1 MAGTYD
7 SENVL
12 KRYERARDLYRAFGV
27 ETDEALRRLS
37 GFTLSLQCWQGDDV
51 KGFESGTEG
60 SSGGG
65 ILATGGYPGRARSA
79 EELRSD
85 LDLALSLIPGR
96 HKVNLHAMYAETGG
110 TKVDRDALLP
120 EHFSNWISWAKSKK
134 IGLDFNPTFFAHPLA
149 DSGFTLS
156 SRDKTVRSFWIRHG
170 KASRV
175 IADAIGRE
183 LGKPCVNNLWI
194 PDGSKD
200 LPANR
205 LVHRTILRDAL
216 DEVYAGKFDGGH
228 LVDAVESKL
237 FGIGSEAYVV
247 GSHEFYMGYAMTR
260 RLMLCLDA
268 GHFHPTES
276 IADKISAILC
286 YADRLLLHVSRGV
299 RWDSDHVVILTDDL
313 RDIAREVKRADAFDR
328 VFFAL
333 DFFDASINRITAW
346 VTGARATL
354 KSVLLAL
361 LEPTGLLETEERA
374 GNLGAR
380 LALFEEFKA
389 LPFGAIWDK
398 FCLDNGVPAGAA
410 WLERVSEYETA
421 VFSKR

>member
-12 KRYERARDLYRAFGV
+12 KRYESARDLYRAFGV

-65 ILATGGYPGRARSA
+65 ILATGGYPGRARSG
-79 EELRSD
+79 EELRRD

-96 HKVNLHAMYAETGG
+96 HKVNLHAMYAETGSR
-110 TKVDRDALLP
+110 KLDRDELRP
-120 EHFSNWISWAKSKK
+120 EHFSNWISWAKSKH

-149 DSGFTLS
+149 DAGFTLS
-156 SRDKTVRSFWIRHG
+156 SRDEAIRSFWIRHG

-175 IADAIGRE
+175 IADAMGRE
-183 LGKPCVNNLWI
+183 LGMPCVNNLWI

-205 LVHRTILRDAL
+205 FVHRTILRDAL
-216 DEVYAGKFDGGH
+216 DEVYAEKLEGGH

-247 GSHEFYMGYAMTR
+247 GSHEFYMGYSMTR

-268 GHFHPTES
+268 GHFHPTETIS
-276 IADKISAILC
+276 DKISSLLC

-299 RWDSDHVVILTDDL
+299 RWDSDHVVILSDDL

-354 KSVLLAL
+354 KAVLLAL
-361 LEPTGLLETEERA
+361 LEPTGLLEAEEKS
-374 GNLGAR
+374 GNLGNR
-380 LALFEEFKA
+380 LALFEELKS
-389 LPFGAIWDK
+389 LPFGAVWDK
-398 FCLDNGVPAGAA
+398 FCLDTGVPAGAS
-410 WLERVSEYETA
+410 WLERVSEYETSVLA
-421 VFSKR
+421 KR

>member
-389 LPFGAIWDK
+389 LPFGAVWDK